1 MNILNLR
8 KKYIFRESASEGG
21 VGGGIEATA
30 GAFESIINPKA
41 EATQEAAPN
50 AAPDE
55 PKEEVKQ
62 APEQVEDSGEE
73 SEDDIAERLA
83 AEEEGADAPADE
95 LLTITVD
102 GKEVQIKKSELPEL
116 YKGNLR
122 QADYTQ
128 KTMAA
133 AEQRKAADAEI
144 QKARSDREHYA
155 RELSNY
161 LITSESILREQ
172 EKVLTQ
178 ELLNSDPVEYLTQER
193 TFRERQAN
201 MAKAQQELQMLQAQY
216 QQEQA
221 EAKKSYQAEQLEK
234 LYAKLPEWKDVA
246 KAKADGEKI
255 RDHMVANEF
264 TPEEVNGIEDH
275 RVMLMA
281 RKAMLYDALMTR
293 AKEATKKVQAAP
305 TIVERPGVPQTK
317 ATDGRTKAMQALKKS
332 GGNTESTA
340 NFFQTII

>member
-1 MNILNLR
+1 MNILKLR
-8 KKYIFRESASEGG
+8 KKYVFRDADSAGSS
-21 VGGGIEATA
+21 GGGIDAAA
-30 GAFESIINPKA
+30 GAFEAILNPKA
-41 EATQEAAPN
+41 EAAPEAQKPA
-50 AAPDE
+50 E
-55 PKEEVKQ
+55 PVKEEV
-62 APEQVEDSGEE
+62 APPPQNDGDGEE
-73 SEDDIAERLA
+73 SEEEAAARIA
-83 AEEEGADAPADE
+83 AEEEGGDAPTDE
-95 LLTITVD
+95 LLTISVD
-102 GKEVQIKKSELPEL
+102 GKEVQIKKSDLPEM

-122 QADYTQ
+122 QSDYTQ

-144 QKARSDREHYA
+144 QKARSEREHYA
-155 RELSNY
+155 RELNNY

-201 MAKAQQELQMLQAQY
+201 MVKAQQELQQLKAHY
-216 QQEQA
+216 QQEQS
-221 EAKKSYQAEQLEK
+221 EAKKAYQAEQLEK

-246 KAKADGEKI
+246 KAKAEGEKI
-255 RDHMVANEF
+255 REHMLANEF
-264 TPEEVNGIEDH
+264 TPEEVGGIEDH

-281 RKAMLYDALMTR
+281 RKAMQYDALM
-293 AKEATKKVQAAP
+293 AKAREATKKIQAAP

-332 GGNTESTA
+332 GGNMESTA
-340 NFFQTII
+340 NFFQTIM